1 VTYQPSL
8 YYTLRPAPPLDRFVE
23 QLWYWEGAPLA
34 HTKDRLLPNGD
45 CGLIINLVEDETR
58 SYNGPCAE
66 EIQRYP
72 GAVLCGPYSRYFVI
86 DTREQRANVGVGFKS
101 GGTWPFFDAAADEL
115 QNQHVA
121 LRDLWGSA
129 GDTLRERVM
138 AAPTPHA
145 KLLVLEAELLAR
157 AIRPLHRR
165 AEVDFAIDRLKAAPH
180 DHSIA
185 QLSEHVGLS
194 ARRFTR
200 LFTLQVGLTPKLFAR
215 IQRFQHTLEATQGPA
230 ARDWTVVAHEC
241 GYFDQSHLIRECREL
256 SGFTPTELAA
266 RRIAGSDHVPLL

>member
-1 VTYQPSL
+1 MSHRPVL
-8 YYTLRPAPPLDRFVE
+8 YCTHRPGPPLDRFVDK
-23 QLWYWEGAPLA
+23 QWYWEGVPPA
-34 HTKDRLLPNGD
+34 HDKDRLLPGGS
-45 CGLIINLVEDETR
+45 CGLIVNLIEDENR
-58 SYNGPCAE
+58 LYSGPDDGVVN
-66 EIQRYP
+66 RLP
-72 GAVLCGPYSRYFVI
+72 GAVLSAAYSRYFVI

-165 AEVDFAIDRLKAAPH
+165 AEVDFAIDRLKARPH

-215 IQRFQHTLEATQGPA
+215 IQRFQHTLEATQDPMS
-230 ARDWTVVAHEC
+230 RDWTAVAQAC

-266 RRIAGSDHVPLL
+266 RRIAGSDHVPLP

>member
-8 YYTLRPAPPLDRFVE
+8 YYTLRPRPPLDRFVE
-23 QLWYWEGAPLA
+23 QLWYWETSPLA
-34 HTKDRLLPNGD
+34 HTKDRLLPNGQ
-45 CGLIINLVEDETR
+45 CGLIINLVEDETL
-58 SYNGPCAE
+58 SYSGAGDDVV
-66 EIQRYP
+66 QRYP
-72 GAVLCGPYSRYFVI
+72 GAVLCGPYSRYFCI
-86 DTREQRANVGVGFKS
+86 DTREQRANVGVGFRS

-115 QNQHVA
+115 QNQHIA

-145 KLLVLEAELLAR
+145 KLLLLEAELFAR
-157 AIRPLHRR
+157 ATRPLQRR
-165 AEVDFAIDRLKAAPH
+165 AEIDFAIARLSAVPN

-185 QLSEHVGLS
+185 QISERVGLS

-200 LFTLQVGLTPKLFAR
+200 LFALQVGLTPKLYAR
-215 IQRFQHTLEATQGPA
+215 IHRFQHVLEAMLGPSA
-230 ARDWTVVAHEC
+230 DDWTAVAQEC

-256 SGFTPTELAA
+256 SGFTPGELAA
-266 RRIAGSDHVPLL
+266 RRIGDSDHIALA